1 MSYISSYLH
10 CVFSTKERLPIITP
24 ALRDRLWPFLGGIAR
39 QNKMK
44 AIEIGGME
52 DHVHEIKVGPRRN
65 LCGISTK
72 SFVPKGHHDNSPAL
86 QRLGTIS
93 ALHKSRRDG

>member
-1 MSYISSYLH
+1 MSCISAYFH
-10 CVFSTKERLPIITP
+10 CVFSDRKRVAQVTPELVGRRWIII
-24 ALRDRLWPFLGGIAR
+24 GGIAR

-52 DHVHEIKVGPRRN
+52 DHVHEIKVGPRRK
-65 LCGISTK
+65 LSGRSTK
-72 SFVPKGHHDNSPAL
+72 SFVPKGHHDNSPAF
-86 QRLGTIS
+86 QRRGTIS